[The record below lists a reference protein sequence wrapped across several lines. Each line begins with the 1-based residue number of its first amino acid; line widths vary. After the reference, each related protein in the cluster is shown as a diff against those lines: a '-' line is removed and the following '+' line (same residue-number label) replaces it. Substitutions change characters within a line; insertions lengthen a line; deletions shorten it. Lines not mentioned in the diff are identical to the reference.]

1 MSEELKSCPF
11 CGATNIAF
19 YEGSTFRWM
28 DVQCM
33 ECDAHIEC
41 RKSDTAKVAEDPVN
55 TLRGIEV
62 WNTRNDRAVID
73 GFLARVR
80 EMAEEETKQL
90 DVDDVQTYWRFYNA
104 MMRVHAEMFEET
116 E

>member
-1 MSEELKSCPF
+1 MTKDEAREVAWYQKGMNLVQNEASRDRCFRRGFDSGYDFAKSE
-11 CGATNIAF
+11 
-19 YEGSTFRWM
+19 
-28 DVQCM
+28 
-33 ECDAHIEC
+33 
-41 RKSDTAKVAEDPVN
+41 
-55 TLRGIEV
+55 
-62 WNTRNDRAVID
+62 DRAVID

-90 DVDDVQTYWRFYNA
+90 DVDDVQTYRRFYNA

>member
-1 MSEELKSCPF
+1 MSEELKPCPF

-33 ECDAHIEC
+33 ECDARIEC

-80 EMAEEETKQL
+80 DELKKGYFTREQIVSL
-90 DVDDVQTYWRFYNA
+90 DLIFNIVA
-104 MMRVHAEMFEET
+104 AEMFGKEGE
-116 E
+116 